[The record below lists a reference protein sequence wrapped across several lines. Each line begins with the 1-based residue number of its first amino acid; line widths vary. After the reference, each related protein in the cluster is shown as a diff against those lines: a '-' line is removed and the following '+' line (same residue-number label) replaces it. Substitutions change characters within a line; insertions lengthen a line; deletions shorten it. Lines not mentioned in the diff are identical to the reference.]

1 MREEVRIAIG
11 NAIESIDSAGGKAL
25 DANDYASAGVA
36 FTAQKWLRSLLAQH
50 QRSVAPPPVEPEKK
64 PKKEKAAASEGGE
77 APKKR
82 GRKPKAQQ
90 DLLAAKTRDT
100 DPPPAM
106 PSEPDLNGGRF
117 GEVDLGA
124 ERD

>member
-11 NAIESIDSAGGKAL
+11 NAVESIESAGRKAL
-25 DANDYASAGVA
+25 HANDYESAGIA
-36 FTAQKWLRSLLAQH
+36 FTAVEWLRYLLAQH
-50 QRSVAPPPVEPEKK
+50 QRSVAPPAEPEKK

-77 APKKR
+77 PPKKR

-100 DPPPAM
+100 DPPPAIQG
-106 PSEPDLNGGRF
+106 EPELNGGRF
-117 GEVDLGA
+117 GELDLGA